1 MPAPR
6 GGFFMRG
13 RIGGM
18 PDTLRNELAR
28 ILADLDRCLAN
39 AERIA
44 AAPADE
50 DHDSALD
57 FLIEFQEVRQRVE
70 AKLRGE

>member
-1 MPAPR
+1 
-6 GGFFMRG
+6 MRG

-44 AAPADE
+44 ADPDDE

-70 AKLRGE
+70 ATLRGV